1 MIQFEDRFVRELPSD
16 PNRVNTPRRVEEA
29 AYSFV
34 EPTPVQAPKLIIAS
48 EEMAELLGIEPRS
61 LAEPPL
67 LDLFSGND
75 VLPDMRPYAAC
86 YGGHQFGNWAGQLGD
101 GRAIGLG
108 EIVDREGVLQEIQI
122 KGAGPTPYSRRAD
135 GRAVLR
141 STLREFICSEAMHHL
156 GIPTTRALAFYATG
170 EKIPRDIFYDGRVR
184 LEPSAIITR
193 VAPSFLRFGSFE
205 LPRSRKDLDL
215 LRALTDFTL
224 RHFFPDIEAPYGP
237 DAYRAF
243 VLEVARRTA
252 RMISE
257 WMRVGFIH
265 GVMNT
270 DNMSILGLTID
281 YGPYGFVED
290 FDPSFTPN
298 TTDAHGRRYA
308 FGRQPS
314 IGAFNLA
321 CLHHALL
328 PLLGDSLSQE
338 EIIDAYSEA
347 FEAEYHTMLAQ
358 KLGFFR
364 IDGGDDHV
372 LVENLFELL
381 RVSEIDMTLFFR
393 RLAMVPVE
401 DPLRTDDRLREI
413 FMPAYYREEA
423 LMGEAGIAALRS
435 FLDAWAHRVRIDG
448 MEPLTRIERMNR
460 SNPLYIPR
468 NYLAQEAIDALE
480 GEGDDS
486 KLKRLFEVLKR
497 PYEEQRGAEEF
508 AKRRPEWAR
517 DRAGCSM
524 LSCSS

>member
-1 MIQFEDRFVRELPSD
+1 MIEFDDRFVRELPGD

-34 EPTPVQAPKLIIAS
+34 DPAPVQDPKLVIAS
-48 EEMAELLGIEPRS
+48 EEVAALLGIELS
-61 LAEPPL
+61 ALGEPPL
-67 LDLFSGND
+67 RDLFTGND
-75 VLPDMRPYAAC
+75 LLPEMKPYAAC

-101 GRAIGLG
+101 GRAIALG
-108 EIVDREGVLQEIQI
+108 ELIDRDGNHQEIQL

-156 GIPTTRALAFYATG
+156 GVPTTRALAFYTTG
-170 EKIPRDIFYDGRVR
+170 ERIPRDMFYDGRVK

-205 LPRSRKDLDL
+205 LPRSRDDFEL
-215 LRALTDFTL
+215 LRKIAEYTL
-224 RHFFPDIEAPYGP
+224 RHYYPEIEPPYGP
-237 DAYRAF
+237 ESYSA
-243 VLEVARRTA
+243 LLIEVARRTA
-252 RMISE
+252 FMISE
-257 WMRVGFIH
+257 WMRVGFVH

-270 DNMSILGLTID
+270 DNMSILGLSID

-321 CLHHALL
+321 CLHHAFM
-328 PLLGDSLSQE
+328 PLLDGALSQE
-338 EIIDAYSEA
+338 DLISAYSSA
-347 FEAEYHTMLAQ
+347 FEAEYHGMLAR
-358 KLGFFR
+358 KVGFFR
-364 IDGGDDHV
+364 IDPGDDH
-372 LVENLFELL
+372 LFIENLFELL
-381 RVSEIDMTLFFR
+381 RVSEVDMTLFFR
-393 RLAMVPVE
+393 RLALVPVE
-401 DPLRTDDRLREI
+401 DSLRTDDRLREI
-413 FMPAYYREEA
+413 FAPAYYREET
-423 LMGEAGIAALRS
+423 LDEEGGIAALRS
-435 FLDAWAHRVRIDG
+435 LLETWAYRIRLDG
-448 MEPLTRIERMNR
+448 MDQVARFERMNGA
-460 SNPLYIPR
+460 NPLYIPR

-486 KLKRLFEVLKR
+486 KLKRLFEVIKR
-497 PYEEQRGAEEF
+497 PYNEQPGAEEL

-517 DRAGCSM
+517 HKAGSSM